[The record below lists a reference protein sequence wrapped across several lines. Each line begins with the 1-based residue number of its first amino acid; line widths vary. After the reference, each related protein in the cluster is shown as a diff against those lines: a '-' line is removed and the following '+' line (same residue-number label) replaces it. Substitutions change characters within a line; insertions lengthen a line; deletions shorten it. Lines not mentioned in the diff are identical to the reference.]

1 MTARASRPDAHH
13 ALDLRPVLESAPLKP
28 GVPRSKLSRFGDAS
42 WDLSPAVT
50 RANTRRCHITAHFG
64 DIDDARL
71 VRTLKEF
78 LYARL
83 NVDLP
88 GARLRLPPSMLRA
101 YFNRIRRFLDFV
113 VERLGCCDLSR
124 VDQPLVDAY
133 FANLRQGA
141 SRSRKQIAHLLQ
153 IVVEVALFSAHMPSG
168 GLRFTPWRGRP
179 AYQVA
184 GARSTP
190 GECNT
195 PRLPESIIEPLLAWS
210 IKYVNVF
217 APDILAAREEWER
230 LKRRAARVCAA
241 EAQLP
246 LDARRR
252 RVAARFN
259 AFLETRAREGRGIPV
274 WSALPAGH
282 ASRPVAAASLINRKL
297 IELIIVCPPNATQRR
312 IDRLQTA
319 LPQLGAE
326 LGGMD
331 TPISI
336 DPDTGRPW
344 RSRFDQFA
352 IQTEERMLQAAI
364 YVVCAYLTG
373 MRDSEVQAMQ
383 AGCCRSIRGEDG
395 VVMRH
400 RIRSVAYK
408 GKRAV
413 PEPADWVTI
422 APVADAVK
430 VLHRLTARIRAA
442 DGEDGLW
449 RVLHPKSCSKTHVS
463 AEIVRTLNQFRDH
476 LNAQF
481 GSPGA
486 PIIPPGPDDRPW
498 RITTRQFRRTIAW
511 HIANRPFGAVAGMI
525 QYKHASVAAFEGYAG
540 SSQSGFRAEIARE
553 RALGQLDD
561 IMTYFDAHQDGLS
574 LSGPASSR
582 VKRSL
587 DTAAVDLSPLPGRV
601 ADRARL
607 RTLLKDLARTLY
619 VGPLADCFF
628 DPAHALCLK
637 RATDIEREAPA
648 MALCE
653 PTRCPNACFTT
664 RHKPVWAKARDDAA
678 LMLKEKRLSSA
689 QRTILKADVARYAY
703 VVDAIGADQP
713 EPISSNEAERTAPAP
728 PRNG

>member
-1 MTARASRPDAHH
+1 MTALAFRPGAD
-13 ALDLRPVLESAPLKP
+13 ALDARPVLESASLKR
-28 GVPRSKLSRFGDAS
+28 GFSRSKFSRFGDAS
-42 WDLSPAVT
+42 WDFAPAVT
-50 RANTRRCHITAHFG
+50 RANTRRCHITAHFS
-64 DIDDARL
+64 DIEDARL

-83 NVDLP
+83 NFDLP
-88 GARLRLPPSMLRA
+88 GTRARLPPTMLRA
-101 YFNRIRRFLDFV
+101 YFNRTRRFLDFV
-113 VERLGCCDLSR
+113 VAQVGACNLDR
-124 VDQPLVDAY
+124 VDQALVDAY
-133 FANLRQGA
+133 FTSLRQGA
-141 SRSRKQIAHLLQ
+141 KRSRYQIAHLLQ
-153 IVVEVALFSAHMPSG
+153 IVVELHLFSAHMPSG
-168 GLRFTPWRGRP
+168 GLRFAPWRGRA

-184 GARSTP
+184 GAHSKS
-190 GECNT
+190 GECST
-195 PRLPESIIEPLLAWS
+195 PRLPEGVIEPLLAWS
-210 IKYVNVF
+210 IKYVTLF

-230 LKRRAARVCAA
+230 LKRRAARIRAA
-241 EAQLP
+241 EAQLSSG
-246 LDARRR
+246 ARSRR
-252 RVAARFN
+252 ISDRFD
-259 AFLETRAREGRGIPV
+259 AFLESRAREGRGIPV
-274 WSALPAGH
+274 WSALPPGHTRRPIAAG
-282 ASRPVAAASLINRKL
+282 SLINRRL
-297 IELIIVCPPNATQRR
+297 IELIIASPANATQQRM
-312 IDRLQTA
+312 DRLQAT
-319 LPQLGAE
+319 LPLLGPE

-331 TPISI
+331 TPTSI
-336 DPDTGRPW
+336 DPDTGKPW
-344 RSRFDQFA
+344 RSRFDLLA

-373 MRDSEVQAMQ
+373 MRDSEVQAMR
-383 AGCCRSIRGEDG
+383 AGCCRSIRGADG
-395 VVMRH
+395 VIMRH
-400 RIRSVAYK
+400 RIRSIAYK
-408 GKRAV
+408 GKRAA

-449 RVLHPKSCSKTHVS
+449 RVLHPRSYSKTHIS

-481 GSPGA
+481 GSGA
-486 PIIPPGPDDRPW
+486 PIIPPDSSGQPW

-540 SSQSGFRAEIARE
+540 SSPSGFRAEIARE

-587 DTAAVDLSPLPGRV
+587 DSAAAELSPLPGAV

-607 RTLLKDLARTLY
+607 RTLLKDLARTLH

-637 RATDIEREAPA
+637 RATDAERDAPA
-648 MALCE
+648 IALCE
-653 PTRCPNACFTT
+653 PTRCPNACFTA
-664 RHKPVWAKARDDAA
+664 RHRPVWAKARDDAK
-678 LMLKEKRLSSA
+678 LLLKEKRLSRA
-689 QRTILKADVARYAY
+689 QRTILKADIARYEHVIAA
-703 VVDAIGADQP
+703 VDAA
-713 EPISSNEAERTAPAP
+713 AAPTS
-728 PRNG
+728 PR